1 MKPLCSGGL
10 DDFPEGKK
18 ALDLA
23 GVEVLS
29 TPVQSVAPNGE
40 SSVKVAFGAEGQAR
54 EFDLVV
60 LITQPQLSMDSRY
73 LANGL
78 GLGLSYVDFPSGEGD
93 GLLKTD
99 KQEVQLT
106 RQA

>member
-1 MKPLCSGGL
+1 MFAGGL

-18 ALDLA
+18 VLDLA

-29 TPVQSVAPNGE
+29 APVQSVAPNGG
-40 SSVKVAFGAEGQAR
+40 SSVKVAFGSEGQAR

-60 LITQPQLSMDSRY
+60 LITQPQLSKDSRD
-73 LANGL
+73 LAKGL
-78 GLGLSYVDFPSGEGD
+78 GLGLAYADFLSGEGD
-93 GLLKTD
+93 GLLKTE
-99 KQEVQLT
+99 KQEVQLA

>member
-1 MKPLCSGGL
+1 MFAGGL

-23 GVEVLS
+23 GVEVLNA
-29 TPVQSVAPNGE
+29 PVQSVAPNGG
-40 SSVKVAFGAEGQAR
+40 SPVKVAFGAEGQAR

-60 LITQPQLSMDSRY
+60 LITQPQMSKDARD
-73 LANGL
+73 LAKGL
-78 GLGLSYVDFPSGEGD
+78 GLGITYADFLSGEGD
-93 GLLKTD
+93 GLIKTD
-99 KQEVQLT
+99 KQEVQLA

>member
-1 MKPLCSGGL
+1 MFAGGM

-23 GVEVLS
+23 GVEVLGA
-29 TPVQSVAPNGE
+29 PVQSVVPNGG
-40 SSVKVAFGAEGQAR
+40 SPVKVAFGAEGQTKQ
-54 EFDLVV
+54 FDLVV
-60 LITQPQLSMDSRY
+60 LITQPQMSRDSRD
-73 LANGL
+73 LAKGL
-78 GLGLSYVDFPSGEGD
+78 GLGLTYADFLSGEGD

-99 KQEVQLT
+99 KQQVQLA